1 MKKNDTSGF
10 KMTPKGFWVVW
21 TDTPTGIL
29 PRREVQDAFKVL
41 MTHWILQ
48 FALRI
53 AFRCVLHRCG
63 NQDIR
68 RWKCLLTLCFWLCLL
83 IINDLNQPEARLN
96 KRLFFLWLAYDFWSW
111 DLKNKRKYHRE
122 IIFEDD
128 LTCEGFG
135 AFLRHVAS
143 PLNIPKNR

>member
-1 MKKNDTSGF
+1 MLGFVHLSSRNLWLSLMKEKWHIRLQN
-10 KMTPKGFWVVW
+10 TPKGFWVVW

-68 RWKCLLTLCFWLCLL
+68 RWKCLWRYVFGLCLL
-83 IINDLNQPEARLN
+83 KINNLNQPEARLN
-96 KRLFFLWLAYDFWSW
+96 KDFVFFYDS
-111 DLKNKRKYHRE
+111 LQVSCETKRENHRE
-122 IIFEDD
+122 IIF
-128 LTCEGFG
+128 
-135 AFLRHVAS
+135 
-143 PLNIPKNR
+143 